1 MIKHI
6 NKFKEKKNLIMV
18 VASNVMVKCIAFFP
32 SVFLARFLTKAELA
46 SLSYADNILGYFLIF
61 AGLGMSN
68 SLLRYCTHSNEG
80 KNRAYFN
87 FALKNGVITNI
98 IFAVVGIIIF
108 QNITFSFS
116 DVKTLLITLVFTNVF
131 QYIYECIS
139 YYIRTQMKFELY
151 SKSNVFFSL
160 EKLVLLILFT
170 YFLGLAGTIISRYIC
185 LFIIIAILLSKGIG
199 RTNKKYYLKTEEKKE
214 FVKYSITTMIFTGCS
229 TLMPLNEM
237 FLVNNLLNDSIVTAN
252 YKTAMAIPY
261 NLIFLA
267 TSIMVYYAPI
277 FSQHEQSND
286 YEWIRRKS
294 KELTIKVTIVYV
306 AITLFMIVAAKYI
319 ILFIYGEKYLD
330 SVFLM
335 QILTV
340 AYAVNASIRTV
351 PMNILY
357 AIGLVKN
364 NAYNMGIS
372 MIVHFILDYAFLNFM
387 GINGIAFASIIVYS
401 LSGLQMWWALTKCVN
416 EKKGK
421 GSLL

>member
-32 SVFLARFLTKAELA
+32 SVFLARFLTKTELA

-68 SLLRYCTHSNEG
+68 SLLRYCTDSDRA

-87 FALKNGVITNI
+87 FALKSGIIANI
-98 IFAVVGIIIF
+98 VFAVAGIIVF
-108 QNITFSFS
+108 QNITFSFPN
-116 DVKTLLITLVFTNVF
+116 VKMLLITLIFTNVF
-131 QYIYECIS
+131 QYIYECMS
-139 YYIRTQMKFELY
+139 YYIRTQMRFGLY

-170 YFLGLAGTIISRYIC
+170 YFGGLTGTVISRYAC
-185 LFIIIAILLSKGIG
+185 LIVIIILLFKGIDK
-199 RTNKKYYLKTEEKKE
+199 NENKYYLDKEEKKDYL
-214 FVKYSITTMIFTGCS
+214 KYSIATMSSTGLS

-237 FLVNNLLNDSIVTAN
+237 FLVNNILNNSVDTAN

-277 FSQHEQSND
+277 FSQHEKNSD
-286 YEWIRRKS
+286 YGWISKKS
-294 KELTIKVTIVYV
+294 KELTAKVAVIYG
-306 AITLFMIVAAKYI
+306 AITIMMVIGSKYI

-330 SVFLM
+330 SVYLM
-335 QILTV
+335 QVLTL
-340 AYAVNASIRTV
+340 AYAVNAAIRIV

-372 MIVHFILDYAFLNFM
+372 MVVHFALDFVFLNEM
-387 GINGIAFASIIVYS
+387 GINGVAYASIIVYL
-401 LSGLQMWWALTKCVN
+401 LSGIQMWWALNKCVKEKEN
-416 EKKGK
+416 ENK
-421 GSLL
+421 L